1 MSAQNPKI
9 IDEVIWIVGDEA
21 IFKSDVEKEIM
32 RARYEGHKIEGNAY
46 CIIPEQI
53 AVQKLFLH
61 QAALDSISVNETNVN
76 AQVDHQINYYIAN
89 IGSKEKVEEYFH
101 KSMNEIKD
109 ELRGVVRNNGLI
121 QQMQEK
127 LVGHI
132 KVTPAEVRRYF
143 SAIPADS
150 VPTIPTQVELQ
161 ILSVNPPIPQTEIT
175 RVKDKLREFT
185 ERATAN
191 PADFSMLARLYSE
204 DKESAKQGGELGF
217 YGRGQLD
224 PAFADVAFN
233 LSDPKKVSRIVQS
246 EFGYHIIQ
254 LVEKRGDK
262 INTRHIL
269 LRPRISPEDKA
280 IGMNKLDSV
289 ANKIRENKLSFEQAV
304 ASFSQDKYTAMNA
317 GLMSNSQTGTSKFE
331 YQELPS
337 EVAKAVYD
345 MNVGEV
351 SKAFEMMD
359 KVTNKEMIAI
369 VKVKSK
375 IPTHKANV
383 MDDYQTLK
391 NILENKQKQD
401 FLNNWIAQKQKETY
415 ISIDPKWK
423 NCEFQYKG
431 WTK

>member
-1 MSAQNPKI
+1 
-9 IDEVIWIVGDEA
+9 
-21 IFKSDVEKEIM
+21 
-32 RARYEGHKIEGNAY
+32 
-46 CIIPEQI
+46 
-53 AVQKLFLH
+53 
-61 QAALDSISVNETNVN
+61 
-76 AQVDHQINYYIAN
+76 
-89 IGSKEKVEEYFH
+89 
-101 KSMNEIKD
+101 MNEIKD

-246 EFGYHIIQ
+246 EFGYHVQ
-254 LVEKRGDK
+254 
-262 INTRHIL
+262 
-269 LRPRISPEDKA
+269 
-280 IGMNKLDSV
+280 
-289 ANKIRENKLSFEQAV
+289 
-304 ASFSQDKYTAMNA
+304 
-317 GLMSNSQTGTSKFE
+317 
-331 YQELPS
+331 
-337 EVAKAVYD
+337 
-345 MNVGEV
+345 
-351 SKAFEMMD
+351 
-359 KVTNKEMIAI
+359 
-369 VKVKSK
+369 
-375 IPTHKANV
+375 
-383 MDDYQTLK
+383 
-391 NILENKQKQD
+391 
-401 FLNNWIAQKQKETY
+401 
-415 ISIDPKWK
+415 
-423 NCEFQYKG
+423 
-431 WTK
+431 